1 MTSGT
6 SDSEQFVGGDLE
18 SGADDEQAT
27 GAAAL
32 GDSGV
37 GIGLDPSN
45 ASSFEPEED
54 AAAAE
59 TPSD

>member
-18 SGADDEQAT
+18 SGADDEQ
-27 GAAAL
+27 GSGAAL

-59 TPSD
+59 VPSD